1 MQIVSPK
8 FSFTFLRIAFGIIFI
23 WFGILKVFN
32 SSPVTPLIN
41 SVSPISFPWEIP
53 LIGVFEVA
61 LGALFFANKFIKITS
76 LVTVLYLIVVSL
88 LVIVG
93 KGFSPWFPLLTLEG
107 EFVVKNLVLIAGGLL
122 LASEKKE
129 EKSKTS

>member
-1 MQIVSPK
+1 MNIISPK
-8 FSFTFLRIAFGIIFI
+8 FSFTFLRISFAIIFV

-41 SVSPISFPWEIP
+41 AVSPISFPLAIP
-53 LIGVFEVA
+53 LIGIFEVLIGVA
-61 LGALFFANKFIKITS
+61 FFANKFIKITS
-76 LVTVLYLIVVSL
+76 LVTVLYLIVVSV
-88 LVIVG
+88 LVILG

-122 LASEKKE
+122 LSLEKTE